1 MMKGKKLLVLT
12 RLKPISVMLLVFGT
26 RSWNSLTI
34 SKKLLIQ
41 HGYKDRV
48 KVNNTACDLILN
60 MLRKEFPVLEKSESS
75 SRQQVGVDLKTA
87 FDRYYNP
94 HLKSRYPRYKSKN
107 NEKTGFWIMN
117 NNNNVRLQKKQ
128 IWRLQNQ
135 AS

>member
-1 MMKGKKLLVLT
+1 MMKGKRLLVLT

-48 KVNNTACDLILN
+48 KVNKTACDLILN

-94 HLKSRYPRYKSKN
+94 HLKSRYLRYKSKN
-107 NEKTGFWIMN
+107 NEKTGF
-117 NNNNVRLQKKQ
+117 
-128 IWRLQNQ
+128 
-135 AS
+135 